1 MITHADASELLG
13 AYALDAVEPDEV
25 AAIEA
30 HLETCPRCRAE
41 LISHREVV
49 GLLAYA
55 GQEAPEGL
63 WDRVVSRINDSEADG
78 DSVYAGGR
86 SAAGPHGAADG
97 EAGPDSAT
105 GIRRGPMEPPHSLRL
120 VRVER
125 NQTPKGARTSP
136 RGRRPG
142 WRYFTQA
149 TSLVAAAAI
158 VVVALLGVEVVRLQD
173 RTNHLSGQITA
184 MADQPTMADV
194 RQALAVPGARRV
206 VLSSASL
213 PSAPSGTGSGSVAAS
228 MDAVILPSGD
238 GYLYD
243 SRLTPLSPAQTYQLW
258 GVVGT
263 QQISYG
269 VLGATPAPVVAF
281 RTSSGVQALAVTAE
295 VAGGV
300 VSSTHLPV
308 VFGRLA

>member
-1 MITHADASELLG
+1 MITHADASEALG
-13 AYALDAVEPDEV
+13 AYALDAVEPEEA

-41 LISHREVV
+41 LSSHREVV

-63 WDRVVSRINDSEADG
+63 WDRVVSRINDV
-78 DSVYAGGR
+78 DSDTSPGARDARPPSGLELTPGG
-86 SAAGPHGAADG
+86 PL
-97 EAGPDSAT
+97 
-105 GIRRGPMEPPHSLRL
+105 EPPHNLRL
-120 VRVER
+120 VRVDREHGSR
-125 NQTPKGARTSP
+125 EPGGREHAGRGAGTSP
-136 RGRRPG
+136 KGRRPG
-142 WRYFTQA
+142 WQRFTSA
-149 TSLVAAAAI
+149 TSLVAAAA
-158 VVVALLGVEVVRLQD
+158 VVIVALLGVQVARLQN

-194 RQALAVPGARRV
+194 RKALTVPGARKV
-206 VLSSASL
+206 VLDSSAQ
-213 PSAPSGTGSGSVAAS
+213 PATGSGAADGGGL
-228 MDAVILPSGD
+228 DAVILPGGD

-243 SRLTPLSPAQTYQLW
+243 NKLSPLSSGQTYQLW
-258 GVVGT
+258 GIVGN

-269 VLGATPAPVVAF
+269 VLGSSPGPVTAF
-281 RTSSGVQALAVTAE
+281 RASSGVQALAVTAE

>member
-1 MITHADASELLG
+1 MIAHVDASELLG
-13 AYALDAVEPDEV
+13 AYALDAVEPDEA

-41 LISHREVV
+41 LVSHREVV

-63 WDRVVSRINDSEADG
+63 WDRVVSRINDADG
-78 DSVYAGGR
+78 D
-86 SAAGPHGAADG
+86 ADG
-97 EAGPDSAT
+97 RTGSEPRSGLSFGSGGPL
-105 GIRRGPMEPPHSLRL
+105 EPPHSLRL
-120 VRVER
+120 VRVDR
-125 NQTPKGARTSP
+125 DQAPKGAGTSP
-136 RGRRPG
+136 KGRRPG

-194 RQALAVPGARRV
+194 RKALSVPGARKV
-206 VLSSASL
+206 VLASSSTT
-213 PSAPSGTGSGSVAAS
+213 APGGGDAL
-228 MDAVILPSGD
+228 DAVILPSGD

-243 SRLTPLSPAQTYQLW
+243 SKLSPLTSAQTYQLW
-258 GVVGT
+258 GIVGG

-269 VLGATPAPVVAF
+269 VLGSTPAPVTAF
-281 RTSSGVQALAVTAE
+281 RASAGVQALAVTAE

-300 VSSTHLPV
+300 VSSSHLPV

>member
-1 MITHADASELLG
+1 MITHADASESLG
-13 AYALDAVEPDEV
+13 AFALDAVEPEEA

-41 LISHREVV
+41 LSSHREVV

-63 WDRVVSRINDSEADG
+63 WDRVVSRINDADADSSPAG
-78 DSVYAGGR
+78 DDRRAPGLELTPGG
-86 SAAGPHGAADG
+86 PL
-97 EAGPDSAT
+97 
-105 GIRRGPMEPPHSLRL
+105 EPPHSLRL

-125 NQTPKGARTSP
+125 EQGGRGAGTSP
-136 RGRRPG
+136 KGRRPG
-142 WRYFTQA
+142 WRRFTSA
-149 TSLVAAAAI
+149 TSLVAAAA
-158 VVVALLGVEVVRLQD
+158 VVIVALLGVQVARLQN

-194 RQALAVPGARRV
+194 RKALAVPGARKV
-206 VLSSASL
+206 VLASAS
-213 PSAPSGTGSGSVAAS
+213 PVAGSGSAGGAL
-228 MDAVILPSGD
+228 DAVILPSGD

-243 SRLTPLSPAQTYQLW
+243 SKLSPLSSGQTYQLW
-258 GVVGT
+258 GVVGS

-269 VLGATPAPVVAF
+269 VLGSSPAPVTAF
-281 RTSSGVQALAVTAE
+281 RASSGVQALAVTAE